1 MNVSKGGLQRSHS
14 KNKKV
19 FDLLIFFKQM
29 SNPMNPEIFDATK
42 KLMKF
47 SITRDK
53 TLKKS
58 VSSLKILIFFKI

>member
-1 MNVSKGGLQRSHS
+1 
-14 KNKKV
+14 
-19 FDLLIFFKQM
+19 
-29 SNPMNPEIFDATK
+29 MNPEIFDATK